1 MIVLVFFWKK
11 FSDEYITLLFLRFH
25 MSVSMVGEVSAEEE
39 IDPHAIDTNTFD
51 NIDTMSNN
59 DINDIDME
67 NFGNNIEGG

>member
-1 MIVLVFFWKK
+1 
-11 FSDEYITLLFLRFH
+11 

-39 IDPHAIDTNTFD
+39 IDPHAIDTNPFD
-51 NIDTMSNN
+51 NIDTMSIN